1 MNYKI
6 IINETQDDFIY
17 KSVCQLD
24 NNQDV
29 NEYLTEVDQANPEA
43 PADFSF
49 KVDGVRLKLSQIEEL
64 TNDIRSEL
72 VELFKDCPDAVKIKS
87 LVI

>member
-6 IINETQDDFIY
+6 IINEAQDDFIY

-24 NNQDV
+24 NHEDV

-43 PADFSF
+43 PADFNF
-49 KVDGVRLKLSQIEEL
+49 EIDEIRLNLSQIEEL
-64 TNDIRSEL
+64 KNDIRSKL
-72 VELFKDCPDAVKIKS
+72 KKLFKDCPDAPKIKS

>member
-24 NNQDV
+24 NHEDV

-43 PADFSF
+43 PADFNF
-49 KVDGVRLKLSQIEEL
+49 KVDDIRLKLSQIEEL
-64 TNDIRSEL
+64 KNDIRSEL
-72 VELFKDCPDAVKIKS
+72 KAPSSQLPAPS
-87 LVI
+87 SH

>member
-43 PADFSF
+43 PADFNF
-49 KVDGVRLKLSQIEEL
+49 KVDDIRLKLSQIEEL
-64 TNDIRSEL
+64 KNDIRSEL
-72 VELFKDCPDAVKIKS
+72 KELFKDCPDAVKIKS

>member
-49 KVDGVRLKLSQIEEL
+49 KVDGARLKLSQIEEL
-64 TNDIRSEL
+64 TNDLRSDL
-72 VELFKDCPDAVKIKS
+72 VEIFKDCPDAVKIKS

>member
-24 NNQDV
+24 NHEDV

-43 PADFSF
+43 PADFNF
-49 KVDGVRLKLSQIEEL
+49 KVDDIRLKLSQIEEL
-64 TNDIRSEL
+64 KNDIRSEL
-72 VELFKDCPDAVKIKS
+72 KELFKDCPDAVKIKS

>member
-6 IINETQDDFIY
+6 IINKTQDDFIY

-24 NNQDV
+24 NHEDV

-43 PADFSF
+43 PADFNFRIDS
-49 KVDGVRLKLSQIEEL
+49 VRFKLSQMGEL
-64 TNDIRSEL
+64 KDDVRSEL